1 MDESV
6 KNGIADGAGEESA
19 ADAGRRTGG
28 VADEQGGEGIADEA
42 QASPGGIADEEPGAP
57 EKNAEPEGQSG
68 KKEPEDYEL
77 AASEDFPMPEENL
90 KSFSAAC
97 REAGLTREQAE
108 RILGWHKGQY
118 RETQEYVAQQEQRT
132 LDGWNR
138 EILEDREFGGWN
150 YKATVADARRA
161 LQAFDHD
168 GELRAFLRESK
179 YQFNPTVIRA
189 LARVGRAMGEHGF
202 VAQQGAGREE
212 KPLEERMYPNM
223 KF

>member
-6 KNGIADGAGEESA
+6 ENGIADEVREEPASR
-19 ADAGRRTGG
+19 DG
-28 VADEQGGEGIADEA
+28 
-42 QASPGGIADEEPGAP
+42 QALEGGIADEETSPEGIADEGPGAP
-57 EKNAEPEGQSG
+57 EKNAETEGQAE
-68 KKEPEDYEL
+68 KQEPEDYEL

-97 REAGLTREQAE
+97 REAGLTRAQAE

-118 RETQEYVAQQEQRT
+118 QETQAFAAHQEKQV

-138 EILEDREFGGWN
+138 EILADRDFGGRN

-161 LQAFDHD
+161 LQAFDPD
-168 GELRAFLRESK
+168 GELRAFLRESR
-179 YQFNPTVIRA
+179 YQFNPTVILA
-189 LARVGRAMGEHGF
+189 AARVGRMMGEHGL
-202 VAQQGAGREE
+202 VAQNGEGKEE

>member
-6 KNGIADGAGEESA
+6 ENGIADEVREEPASR
-19 ADAGRRTGG
+19 DG
-28 VADEQGGEGIADEA
+28 
-42 QASPGGIADEEPGAP
+42 QAVEGGIADEETSPEGIADEGPGAP
-57 EKNAEPEGQSG
+57 EKNAETEGQAE
-68 KKEPEDYEL
+68 KQEPEDYEL

-97 REAGLTREQAE
+97 REAGLTRAQAE
-108 RILGWHKGQY
+108 RILGWHNGQY
-118 RETQEYVAQQEQRT
+118 QETQAFAAQQEKQV

-138 EILEDREFGGWN
+138 EILADRDFGGRN

-161 LQAFDHD
+161 LQAFDPD
-168 GELRAFLRESK
+168 GELRAFLRESR

-189 LARVGRAMGEHGF
+189 AARVGRMMGEHGL
-202 VAQQGAGREE
+202 VAQNGEGKEE

>member
-6 KNGIADGAGEESA
+6 E
-19 ADAGRRTGG
+19 T
-28 VADEQGGEGIADEA
+28 GIADEVREEPA
-42 QASPGGIADEEPGAP
+42 SRDGQAAEGGIADEETSPEGIADERPDAP
-57 EKNAEPEGQSG
+57 EKNAEPEGQAE
-68 KKEPEDYEL
+68 KQEPEDYEL

-97 REAGLTREQAE
+97 REAGLTRAQAE

-118 RETQEYVAQQEQRT
+118 QETQAFAAQQEKQV

-138 EILEDREFGGWN
+138 EILADRDFGGRN

-161 LQAFDHD
+161 LQAFDPD

-189 LARVGRAMGEHGF
+189 AARVGRMMGEHGF
-202 VAQQGAGREE
+202 VAQNGEGKEE

>member
-6 KNGIADGAGEESA
+6 ENGIADEVREEPASR
-19 ADAGRRTGG
+19 DG
-28 VADEQGGEGIADEA
+28 
-42 QASPGGIADEEPGAP
+42 QAVEGGIADEETSPEGIADEGPGAP
-57 EKNAEPEGQSG
+57 EKNAETEGQAE
-68 KKEPEDYEL
+68 KQEPEDYEL

-97 REAGLTREQAE
+97 REAGLTRAQAE

-118 RETQEYVAQQEQRT
+118 QETQAFAAQQEKQV

-138 EILEDREFGGWN
+138 EILADRDFGGRN

-161 LQAFDHD
+161 LQAFDPD
-168 GELRAFLRESK
+168 GELRAFLRESR

-189 LARVGRAMGEHGF
+189 AARVGRMMGEHGL
-202 VAQQGAGREE
+202 VAQNGDGKEE

>member
-6 KNGIADGAGEESA
+6 ENGIADEVREEPASR
-19 ADAGRRTGG
+19 DG
-28 VADEQGGEGIADEA
+28 
-42 QASPGGIADEEPGAP
+42 QAVEGGIADEETSPEGIADEGPGAP
-57 EKNAEPEGQSG
+57 EKNAETEGQAE
-68 KKEPEDYEL
+68 KQEPEDYEL
-77 AASEDFPMPEENL
+77 AASEDFPIPEENL

-97 REAGLTREQAE
+97 REAGLTRAQAE

-118 RETQEYVAQQEQRT
+118 QETQAFAAQQEKQV

-138 EILEDREFGGWN
+138 EILADRDFGGRN

-161 LQAFDHD
+161 LQAFDPD
-168 GELRAFLRESK
+168 GELRAFLRESR

-189 LARVGRAMGEHGF
+189 AARVGRMMGEHGL
-202 VAQQGAGREE
+202 VAQNGEGKEE

>member
-6 KNGIADGAGEESA
+6 ENGIADEVREEPASR
-19 ADAGRRTGG
+19 DG
-28 VADEQGGEGIADEA
+28 
-42 QASPGGIADEEPGAP
+42 QAVEGGIADEETSPEGIADEGPGAP
-57 EKNAEPEGQSG
+57 EKNAEPEGQAE
-68 KKEPEDYEL
+68 KQEPEDYEL

-97 REAGLTREQAE
+97 REAGLTRAQAE

-118 RETQEYVAQQEQRT
+118 QETQAFAAQQEKQV

-138 EILEDREFGGWN
+138 EILADRDFGGRN

-161 LQAFDHD
+161 LQAFDPD

-189 LARVGRAMGEHGF
+189 AARVGRMMGEHGL
-202 VAQQGAGREE
+202 VAQNGEGKEE

>member
-6 KNGIADGAGEESA
+6 ENGIADEVREEPASR
-19 ADAGRRTGG
+19 DG
-28 VADEQGGEGIADEA
+28 
-42 QASPGGIADEEPGAP
+42 QAVEGGIADEETSPEGIADEGPGAP
-57 EKNAEPEGQSG
+57 EKNAETEGQAE
-68 KKEPEDYEL
+68 KQEPEDYEL

-97 REAGLTREQAE
+97 REAGLTRAQAE

-118 RETQEYVAQQEQRT
+118 QETQAFAAQQEKQV

-138 EILEDREFGGWN
+138 EILADRDFGGRN

-161 LQAFDHD
+161 LQAFDPD

-189 LARVGRAMGEHGF
+189 AARVGRMMGEHGF
-202 VAQQGAGREE
+202 VAQNGEGKEE

>member
-6 KNGIADGAGEESA
+6 ENGIADEVREEPASR
-19 ADAGRRTGG
+19 DG
-28 VADEQGGEGIADEA
+28 
-42 QASPGGIADEEPGAP
+42 QAVEGGIADEETSPEGIADEGPGAP
-57 EKNAEPEGQSG
+57 EKNAETEGQAE
-68 KKEPEDYEL
+68 KQEPEDYEL

-97 REAGLTREQAE
+97 REAGLTRAQAE

-118 RETQEYVAQQEQRT
+118 QETQAFAAQQEKQV

-138 EILEDREFGGWN
+138 EILADRDFGGRN

-161 LQAFDHD
+161 LQAFDPD
-168 GELRAFLRESK
+168 GELRAFLRESR

-189 LARVGRAMGEHGF
+189 AARVGRMMGEHGL
-202 VAQQGAGREE
+202 VAQNGEGKEE
-212 KPLEERMYPNM
+212 KPLEERMYPNR